1 MSRSPRLREE
11 AVTTPTQALTQVQA
25 VALAQALTQVQA
37 VALAQAQEVTPE
49 VRTTTSRTRA
59 LRGS

>member
-1 MSRSPRLREE
+1 MSRSPRLRVE
-11 AVTTPTQALTQVQA
+11 ALTTPTQALTQVQA
-25 VALAQALTQVQA
+25 VALTQALTQVQVMA
-37 VALAQAQEVTPE
+37 PE